1 MVTLV
6 GANTN
11 PAEMHVMKNEIIKL
25 TRMVNENITSS
36 KIGEFENHTKDFG
49 SSYMMKYGF
58 VKGKGIDKNAQGEKD
73 PIPFTKN
80 NNYADIGKNEAKVEG
95 MASTYAKVM
104 VSNPCITTI
113 GKITIKSKRTR
124 PTFLPQVVPSNMLLK
139 VHSMP
144 IMC

>member
-1 MVTLV
+1 
-6 GANTN
+6 
-11 PAEMHVMKNEIIKL
+11 MKNEIIKP

-36 KIGEFENHTKDFG
+36 KIGEFEKHTKDFG

-95 MASTYAKVM
+95 MAPTCAKV
-104 VSNPCITTI
+104 N
-113 GKITIKSKRTR
+113 GKR
-124 PTFLPQVVPSNMLLK
+124 PMHNNNREN
-139 VHSMP
+139 H
-144 IMC
+144 